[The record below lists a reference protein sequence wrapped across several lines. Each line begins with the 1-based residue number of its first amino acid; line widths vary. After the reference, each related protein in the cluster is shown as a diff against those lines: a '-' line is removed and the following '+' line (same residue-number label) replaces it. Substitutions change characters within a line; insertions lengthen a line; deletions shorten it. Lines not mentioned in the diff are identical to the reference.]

1 MTAAMAIKMGATTA
15 TLRRNARSCAAPLA
29 CQAAHRSS
37 TLAASPAVVDEGASG
52 TATDGT
58 SMVMRPSLKGFG
70 EGWARMAEGLR
81 KADAISIF
89 DQWECRCVC
98 SVDSLRLLRG
108 FAREEPV
115 DVVRELAET
124 HSCRIRRAM
133 TAVRDRWDLDRPCS
147 DQCCSNDRPRLY
159 FQWIHDDQTLAEMV
173 D

>member
-108 FAREEPV
+108 FVAFLLFLAMAVAFLWTASQPGPPAKVPGKRL
-115 DVVRELAET
+115 DWAGIVVL
-124 HSCRIRRAM
+124 
-133 TAVRDRWDLDRPCS
+133 PCV
-147 DQCCSNDRPRLY
+147 
-159 FQWIHDDQTLAEMV
+159 TEVM
-173 D
+173 